1 MLQREAGLL
10 TVSELHDRGFW
21 SDSRHFTARL
31 VLACTLSRFVVVP
44 GLLTDDQSQKEAS
57 NRAHML

>member
-31 VLACTLSRFVVVP
+31 VLACTL
-44 GLLTDDQSQKEAS
+44 
-57 NRAHML
+57 